1 MCRRMRRRRRCG
13 RGWRIKIPAIS
24 FPKIFP
30 RRVSDDRVEAIYE
43 LLPKRDCGACGYESC
58 YECALAIV
66 EGEAPPDAC
75 KIVGKRVAPQIR
87 RILGR

>member
-13 RGWRIKIPAIS
+13 RRWHIRIPAVA

-30 RRVSDDRVEAIYE
+30 RREGDERVEAIYE

-58 YECALAIV
+58 YECALAIA

-75 KIVGKRVAPQIR
+75 KIVGRKVAPQIEKILR
-87 RILGR
+87 R